1 MQVSQTLVCN
11 WPDKKKK
18 VFISVWNQI
27 FIFREKLKKKNKV
40 NQTDTGHLS
49 LPMMND
55 YLATVSI
62 DALTNPIDRRWL
74 AVVLLFDGP
83 PYRPVDADDL
93 LSIRELTVTYLFV
106 VFASIFWHIATIL
119 NKENTTEAL
128 MEDYRA

>member
-1 MQVSQTLVCN
+1 
-11 WPDKKKK
+11 
-18 VFISVWNQI
+18 
-27 FIFREKLKKKNKV
+27 
-40 NQTDTGHLS
+40 
-49 LPMMND
+49 MMND

-83 PYRPVDADDL
+83 LYRPVDADDL

-128 MEDYRA
+128 MED